1 MLVLGSFLDALDYH
15 IGFKVQI
22 SHLLLFIIPKVV
34 ILNWIMESEQAINF
48 MSISTPATSIT
59 RLF

>member
-1 MLVLGSFLDALDYH
+1 MRLIIRLAL
-15 IGFKVQI
+15 KCKLC
-22 SHLLLFIIPKVV
+22 HLLLFIIPKVV